1 MTAFEAGQTV
11 RKSNAVGII
20 TVVSALAFIGAIMS
34 LWNANHGVIAFFTAL
49 GGGVFVAAGVT
60 LLFEKSEG
68 KAPFTPA
75 LVTIIGA
82 GLAVWVSIATGSSDY
97 KERMKKEARAQ
108 EVVAKAAVEKARL
121 DALTPEQRDAELKQ
135 KAFESERTLRGYILT
150 KSVKESA
157 FDPDALKI
165 KSPEYYKDGV
175 CVSANGKNRFGAYV
189 GWTQYCYIY
198 KNGVWSYSG
207 PN

>member
-1 MTAFEAGQTV
+1 MTAFELGQAV

-20 TVVSALAFIGAIMS
+20 VVVSALAFIGSIMS
-34 LWNANHGVIAFFTAL
+34 LWNANHGVIAFFTAI
-49 GGGVFVAAGVT
+49 GGGVFVAAGVI
-60 LLFEKSEG
+60 LLLEKAEG

-75 LVTIIGA
+75 IVAIIGA
-82 GLAVWVSIATGSSDY
+82 GLAVWVNVSTGSIDY
-97 KERMKKEARAQ
+97 KERMEKEARAQ
-108 EVVAKAAVEKARL
+108 EVVAKAAAEKARL

-165 KSPEYYKDGV
+165 KSPTYYTDGV

-189 GWTQYCYIY
+189 GWTNYCYIY

>member
-1 MTAFEAGQTV
+1 MAALEAGQPV

-20 TVVSALAFIGAIMS
+20 VVVSALAFLGSILS
-34 LWNANHGVIAFFTAL
+34 LWNANHGVIAFFTAV
-49 GGGVFVAAGVT
+49 GGGVFVAVGFI

-75 LVTIIGA
+75 IVAFIGA
-82 GLAVWVSIATGSSDY
+82 ALAVWVNVGTGSSDH
-97 KERMKKEARAQ
+97 KERMEKEARAQ

-150 KSVKESA
+150 QSVKESA

-165 KSPEYYKDGV
+165 KRPEYYKDGV

-189 GWTQYCYIY
+189 GWTQYCYTY